1 MWKRKILYCIVN
13 NIWYFCI
20 QLCASFF
27 TEIIFMEKRKDGGL
41 IQASKRVRRSKDE
54 IERDLSQAITKI
66 ITSQG
71 FSKLTI
77 NNVSE
82 TANVAKRV
90 IYENYESFEN
100 LLKVYFV
107 KNDFWTSFILA
118 KIADKYTNYKD
129 FFVGVLREFFKAIDE
144 NPVFQCII
152 RWEVADPNDFVR
164 SRAKNRE
171 ISCADELQ
179 KNKKFFQQ
187 IGIDI
192 EALYALLISGIY
204 HLVLRKGI
212 STFCNIDM
220 SRQEGKDRIVNIIV
234 KLSELIFASFEKVD
248 EKKRVIARLFNRGM
262 GIEEITEIM
271 EVDKAFVCSV
281 IELKKE

>member
-1 MWKRKILYCIVN
+1 MKTQKDNGLNITNKRI
-13 NIWYFCI
+13 
-20 QLCASFF
+20 
-27 TEIIFMEKRKDGGL
+27 
-41 IQASKRVRRSKDE
+41 RRSKDE
-54 IERDLSQAITKI
+54 IEKDLSQAITKI
-66 ITSQG
+66 ITTQG
-71 FSKLTI
+71 FGKLTI

-82 TANVAKRV
+82 VAKVTKRV
-90 IYENYESFEN
+90 IYENYQSFEN
-100 LLKVYFV
+100 LLKIYFI

-118 KIADKYTNYKD
+118 KIADRYTNYKD
-129 FFVGVLREFFKAIDE
+129 FFVEVIKEFFKAFDE

-164 SRAKNRE
+164 SRARNRE

-179 KNKKFFQQ
+179 KNRKFFQQ

-204 HLVLRKGI
+204 HLVLRKDI

-220 SRQEGKDRIVNIIV
+220 ATQEG
-234 KLSELIFASFEKVD
+234 
-248 EKKRVIARLFNRGM
+248 KKRVIAIVEKLSELMFASSDKIDEKKRIIARLLDRGM
-262 GIEEITEIM
+262 KIEEIAEIL
-271 EVDKAFVCSV
+271 EVEKTFVYTV

>member
-1 MWKRKILYCIVN
+1 MN
-13 NIWYFCI
+13 NIWYLCI
-20 QLCASFF
+20 QLCTSFLI
-27 TEIIFMEKRKDGGL
+27 EITFMKKQKDGGL
-41 IQASKRVRRSKDE
+41 IQTSKRIRRSKDE

-82 TANVAKRV
+82 AANVTKRV

-118 KIADKYTNYKD
+118 KIANKYTNYKD

-179 KNKKFFQQ
+179 KNKKFFQR

-204 HLVLRKGI
+204 HLVLRKDI
-212 STFCNIDM
+212 STFCNIDIT
-220 SRQEGKDRIVNIIV
+220 SQEGKDRIVNIIV
-234 KLSELIFASFEKVD
+234 KLSELMFASFEKAD
-248 EKKRVIARLFNRGM
+248 EKKRVIARLLDRGLR
-262 GIEEITEIM
+262 IEEIAEII
-271 EVDKAFVCSV
+271 EVDKAFVYSA

>member
-1 MWKRKILYCIVN
+1 
-13 NIWYFCI
+13 
-20 QLCASFF
+20 
-27 TEIIFMEKRKDGGL
+27 MEKQKDGGL
-41 IQASKRVRRSKDE
+41 VQTSKRIRRSKGE

-82 TANVAKRV
+82 AANVTKRV

-129 FFVGVLREFFKAIDE
+129 FFVGVLWEFFDAIDQ

-171 ISCADELQ
+171 INCADELQ
-179 KNKKFFQQ
+179 KNKIFFQQ

-204 HLVLRKGI
+204 HLVLRKDI
-212 STFCNIDM
+212 STFCNIDVAA
-220 SRQEGKDRIVNIIV
+220 QEGKERIFKIIE
-234 KLSELIFASFEKVD
+234 KLSDLMFVSFERVE
-248 EKKRVIARLFNRGM
+248 EKKRIITRLLDRGM
-262 GIEEITEIM
+262 GGDEIAEIM
-271 EVDKAFVCSV
+271 EVDKSLVYTIILLSD
-281 IELKKE
+281 KKNKV

>member
-1 MWKRKILYCIVN
+1 MKTQKNNGLNITNKRI
-13 NIWYFCI
+13 
-20 QLCASFF
+20 
-27 TEIIFMEKRKDGGL
+27 
-41 IQASKRVRRSKDE
+41 RRSKDE
-54 IERDLSQAITKI
+54 IEKDLSQAITKI
-66 ITSQG
+66 ITTQG
-71 FSKLTI
+71 YGKLTI

-82 TANVAKRV
+82 VAKVTKRV
-90 IYENYESFEN
+90 IYENYQSFEN
-100 LLKVYFV
+100 LLKIYFI

-118 KIADKYTNYKD
+118 KIADRYTNYKD
-129 FFVGVLREFFKAIDE
+129 FFVEVIKEFFKAFDE

-164 SRAKNRE
+164 SRARNRE

-179 KNKKFFQQ
+179 KNRKFFQQ

-204 HLVLRKGI
+204 HLVLRKDI

-220 SRQEGKDRIVNIIV
+220 ATQEG
-234 KLSELIFASFEKVD
+234 
-248 EKKRVIARLFNRGM
+248 KKRVIAIVEKLSELMFASSDKIDEKKRIIARLLDRGM
-262 GIEEITEIM
+262 KIEEIAEIL
-271 EVDKAFVCSV
+271 EVEKTFVYTV

>member
-1 MWKRKILYCIVN
+1 MKTQKDNGLNITNKRI
-13 NIWYFCI
+13 
-20 QLCASFF
+20 
-27 TEIIFMEKRKDGGL
+27 
-41 IQASKRVRRSKDE
+41 RRSKDE
-54 IERDLSQAITKI
+54 IEKDLSQAITKI
-66 ITSQG
+66 ITTQG
-71 FSKLTI
+71 FGKLTI

-82 TANVAKRV
+82 VAKVTKRV
-90 IYENYESFEN
+90 IYENYQSFEN
-100 LLKVYFV
+100 LLKIYFI

-118 KIADKYTNYKD
+118 KIADRYTNYKD
-129 FFVGVLREFFKAIDE
+129 FFVEVIKEFFKAFDE

-164 SRAKNRE
+164 SRARNRE

-179 KNKKFFQQ
+179 KNRKFFQQ

-204 HLVLRKGI
+204 HLVLRKDI

-220 SRQEGKDRIVNIIV
+220 ATQEG
-234 KLSELIFASFEKVD
+234 
-248 EKKRVIARLFNRGM
+248 KKRVIAIVEKLSELMFASSDKIDEKKRIIVRLLDRGM
-262 GIEEITEIM
+262 KIEEIAEIL
-271 EVDKAFVCSV
+271 EVEKTFVYTV